1 MAGTTFS
8 LADFGGE
15 ATTFAQGIL
24 DKAADS
30 SVISKL
36 SPSTPQLFLTTNY
49 QRFTSDVEAEFV
61 DEGGNK
67 GSQKLTFDTV
77 QTVRKKAQ
85 VTLRFTQEAEFA
97 DTDQRRGMLT
107 AMQSKMGAALA
118 RALDYAVIHGLNPVT
133 KTALTGVSPLA
144 TAANQATVSKDAVK
158 DIDALPNAI
167 IEAGY
172 IPNAIALDPKYANTL
187 RQIRGGSENA
197 RVFPE
202 INLDPRQTSNVAGYT
217 AAVSGTVSA
226 DRLALDTA
234 TGVQAL
240 MGDYS
245 LIKWGIVRD
254 MALKRIDYGDP
265 DGQGDLQRMN
275 EFAVRVECIYQWA
288 VLDPKAF
295 TVLKAAT
302 QAGA

>member
-1 MAGTTFS
+1 MAGTLFS

-24 DKAADS
+24 DKAADT

-49 QRFTSDVEAEFV
+49 QRFTNDIEAEFV

-67 GSQKLTFDTV
+67 GSQKLTVDAV

-97 DTDQRRGMLT
+97 DADQRRGMLT
-107 AMQSKMGAALA
+107 AMQDKMSVALG
-118 RALDYAVIHGLNPVT
+118 RALDYAVFHAVNPVT
-133 KTALTGVSPLA
+133 KEALTGVTGLVA
-144 TAANQATVSKDAVK
+144 AANQSTATKDAVK
-158 DIDALPNAI
+158 DVDSLPNAI
-167 IEAGY
+167 IDAGY
-172 IPNAIALDPKYANTL
+172 VPNAIALDPKYANEL
-187 RQIRGGSENA
+187 RQIRGGTDNA

-202 INLDPRQTSNVAGYT
+202 VNLDPRQTSTVAGYT
-217 AAVSGTVSA
+217 AGVSGTVSA
-226 DRLALDTA
+226 DRLAPDTP
-234 TGVQAL
+234 TGVLAV

-245 LIKWGIVRD
+245 LVKWGIVRD
-254 MALKRIDYGDP
+254 MALKRIDFGDP
-265 DGQGDLQRMN
+265 DGQGDLQRTN

-295 TVLKAAT
+295 TVLKSAPAT
-302 QAGA
+302 K